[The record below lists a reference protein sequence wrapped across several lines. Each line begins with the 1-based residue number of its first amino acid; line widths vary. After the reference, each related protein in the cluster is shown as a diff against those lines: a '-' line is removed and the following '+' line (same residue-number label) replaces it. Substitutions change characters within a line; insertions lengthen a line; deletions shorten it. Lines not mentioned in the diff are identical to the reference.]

1 MDGTIRNGRTM
12 NYKKLLI
19 SIYNE
24 AKQGN
29 CYKAE
34 LNEKILHN
42 INIIAEKCFSQKG
55 VYTVLITLSIY
66 KILHPQQD
74 IRNHQTQIKNGFSG
88 RTIDTQFIT
97 PTLKQLNLPSMAES
111 GWLTRS
117 LEQPYPYK
125 LNYQGKIANKKVK
138 KAFLELVNAIQVDK
152 VNPQYILV
160 ELLKQI
166 INIQTQNK
174 IVINPLTNPDK
185 LTISKVINTLN
196 EQFSFN
202 YNVFGGSKLPVLA
215 FYATYQILLE
225 EIIRYNIC
233 KLKPLGSH
241 TASDKTSK
249 AAGDIEIVK
258 YNKLFE
264 VLEIKLDKPIDSNI
278 VRIAQ
283 EKIIKYNPERYY
295 ILSYLE
301 VKQDDFN
308 IINDIINEV
317 KSNHGC
323 QIIVNGII
331 PTLKYYLRLISSL
344 DKFINL
350 YSHLI
355 ENDSELKIIHKQK
368 WSELIEKL
376 ENNV

>member
-1 MDGTIRNGRTM
+1 M

-34 LNEKILHN
+34 FNEKTLNN
-42 INIIAEKCFSQKG
+42 IKIIAEKCFSQKA

-66 KILHPQQD
+66 KIIHPQQD
-74 IRNHQTQIKNGFSG
+74 IRNHQKQIANGFSG
-88 RTIDTQFIT
+88 RVIDTKYIS
-97 PTLKQLNLPSMAES
+97 PTLRQLGLPAMRES
-111 GWLTRS
+111 GWTTRS
-117 LEQPYPYK
+117 LEQPYPYT
-125 LNYQGKIANKKVK
+125 LDYQGKIGNKKVK
-138 KAFLELVNAIQVDK
+138 KAFLELVNTIEVER
-152 VNPQYILV
+152 VNPKYILV
-160 ELLKQI
+160 ELFKKI
-166 INIQTQNK
+166 INIQKQNEV
-174 IVINPLTNPDK
+174 VIQPLINPDK
-185 LTISKVINTLN
+185 LTISKVINVLN
-196 EQFSFN
+196 YQFSFN
-202 YNVFGGSKLPVLA
+202 YNIFGGSKLPVLA
-215 FYATYQILLE
+215 FYGIYQILME
-225 EIIRYNIC
+225 EMTRYNGC
-233 KLKPLGSH
+233 QLKPLGSH
-241 TASDKTSK
+241 TASDKSSK
-249 AAGDIEIVK
+249 SAGDIEIIK
-258 YNKLFE
+258 QEKLFE
-264 VLEIKLDKPIDSNI
+264 VLEIKLDKPIDGNI

-317 KSNHGC
+317 KNNHGC

-350 YSHLI
+350 YSHLM

-368 WSELIEKL
+368 WSELIQNL
-376 ENNV
+376 EDNV

>member
-1 MDGTIRNGRTM
+1 MDGTSGNGRLM
-12 NYKKLLI
+12 NYKELLI

-24 AKQGN
+24 AKQRN

-34 LNEKILHN
+34 LNEKTLNN
-42 INIIAEKCFSQKG
+42 IKIIADKCFSQKG

-66 KILHPQQD
+66 KILHPKQD

-125 LNYQGKIANKKVK
+125 LNYQGKIGNKKVK
-138 KAFLELVNAIQVDK
+138 NAFLELVNTIQVDQ
-152 VNPQYILV
+152 VNPKYILV
-160 ELLKQI
+160 ELLRHIIQI
-166 INIQTQNK
+166 QAQNTIKIQPLS
-174 IVINPLTNPDK
+174 NPEK
-185 LTISKVINTLN
+185 STISKVINILN

-202 YNVFGGSKLPVLA
+202 YNAFGGSKLPVLA
-215 FYATYQILLE
+215 FYAIYQVLLQ
-225 EIIRYNIC
+225 EIIRYNTC
-233 KLKPLGSH
+233 ELKSLGSH

-258 YNKLFE
+258 NKKLFE

-308 IINDIINEV
+308 VINDIINEV
-317 KSNHGC
+317 KNNHGC

-344 DKFINL
+344 DKFIDL
-350 YSHLI
+350 YSNLI

-368 WSELIEKL
+368 WSELIKQL
-376 ENNV
+376 EDNV